1 MSHEPERDA
10 AAYLGGEM
18 SRRRR
23 RFFEAHIIECDDCW
37 HEVDTGRRGRSV
49 AESGRELAPQRIR
62 ETVRASVEAI
72 EPGGRRWRWRYTGAI
87 GVAAVAVALLAAP
100 LFFFSSQQP
109 PVIDAVLADFRGG
122 HEVGTRADPAL
133 PSRLGDLRLKEAR
146 AGSMSD
152 MSVVIH
158 VYEDDAG
165 HQVTVYQADETFPVA
180 QDADHD
186 SGGVTWTARTDG
198 VLMYCSD
205 RPIPSLVVGDDSKE
219 VLKAAE
225 ELDLR

>member
-10 AAYLGGEM
+10 AAYLGGQM
-18 SRRRR
+18 SRRSRR
-23 RFFEAHIIECDDCW
+23 SFEAHIIECDDCW

-49 AESGRELAPQRIR
+49 AESGRELAPQRLR
-62 ETVRASVEAI
+62 ETVRASIEAI
-72 EPGGRRWRWRYTGAI
+72 ERGGRRWRWRYTGAI

-100 LFFFSSQQP
+100 LFLRAPGQP
-109 PVIDAVLADFRGG
+109 PVIDAVLADFGG
-122 HEVGTRADPAL
+122 GNEIGTTSSPAL
-133 PSRLGDLRLKEAR
+133 PSRLGDLRLREAR

-165 HQVTVYQADETFPVA
+165 HQVTVYQADKTFPA
-180 QDADHD
+180 AREADH
-186 SGGVTWTARTDG
+186 SASGVTWTARTDG
-198 VLMYCSD
+198 ILLYCSD
-205 RPIPSLVVGDDSKE
+205 HPIPSLVVGDDSKE